1 MKLRSIDL
9 LWPYGPDSGRV
20 TSQMEV
26 IVDLDD
32 DTRWMS
38 SFFDTHRYN
47 QGVKGFKGLGPDQP
61 FRHGPRLV
69 IVRELTEE
77 AIREAVSA
85 LLESG
90 DFKEAF
96 EFIGPSPE
104 DEGRD
109 VSL

>member
-9 LWPYGPDSGRV
+9 LWPYGPESGRAA
-20 TSQMEV
+20 SQMEV
-26 IVDLDD
+26 IVDLED

-69 IVRELTEE
+69 IVRGPRTNWAL
-77 AIREAVSA
+77 ASVSA
-85 LLESG
+85 AWTSSSTYAG
-90 DFKEAF
+90 
-96 EFIGPSPE
+96 
-104 DEGRD
+104 
-109 VSL
+109 

>member
-9 LWPYGPDSGRV
+9 LWPYGPESARV

-26 IVDLDD
+26 IVDLED

-69 IVRELTEE
+69 IVRELTEV
-77 AIREAVSA
+77 AIREAVTA

-90 DFKEAF
+90 EFKDAF
-96 EFIGPSPE
+96 EFIGRAE
-104 DEGRD
+104 
-109 VSL
+109 

>member
-9 LWPYGPDSGRV
+9 LWPYGPESGRTV
-20 TSQMEV
+20 SQMEV
-26 IVDLDD
+26 IVDLED

-47 QGVKGFKGLGPDQP
+47 QGVKGFKGLGPEQP

-69 IVRELTEE
+69 IVRELTER
-77 AIREAVSA
+77 AIREAVVA

-90 DFKEAF
+90 DFTEAF
-96 EFIGPSPE
+96 EHIGPSPPE
-104 DEGRD
+104 EA
-109 VSL
+109 